1 MSIYVVDASVAA
13 KWFFEEDHTES
24 ALRLFGGDN
33 QLHAPDFMLLE
44 LDSVLC
50 KKIRLKELISKDAL
64 EIRSALRTF
73 PITRHPFGML
83 MDPAFELAHQTQSSP
98 YDCLYLVLAML
109 LHGELVTADRRF
121 YNIHFRGPFFN
132 HLCWVE
138 DLP

>member
-1 MSIYVVDASVAA
+1 MSIYVVDAGVAA
-13 KWFFEEDHTES
+13 KWFFKEDHTES
-24 ALRLFGGDN
+24 ALRLLGGDN
-33 QLHAPDFMLLE
+33 QLHAPDFILIG

-50 KKIRLKELISKDAL
+50 KKIRLKEIIGKDAL

-73 PITRHPFGML
+73 PIIRHPFAML

-98 YDCLYLVLAML
+98 YDCLYLALAML

-121 YNIHFRGPFFN
+121 YNIHSQGPFSN
-132 HLCWVE
+132 NMCWVE

>member
-13 KWFFEEDHTES
+13 KWFFEEDHTGS
-24 ALRLFGGDN
+24 ARRLLGGDN
-33 QLHAPDFMLLE
+33 QLHAPDFILLE

-64 EIRSALRTF
+64 EIRLALRTF
-73 PITRHPFGML
+73 PITRHPFGIL
-83 MDPAFELAHQTQSSP
+83 IDPAFELAHQTQSSP

-121 YNIHFRGPFFN
+121 YNIHSQGPFFN